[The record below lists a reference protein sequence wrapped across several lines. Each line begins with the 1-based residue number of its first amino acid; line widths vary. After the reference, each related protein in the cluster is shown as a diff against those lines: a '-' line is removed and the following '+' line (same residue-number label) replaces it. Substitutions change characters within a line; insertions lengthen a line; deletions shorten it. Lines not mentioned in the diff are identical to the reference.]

1 MTDSH
6 TTSSRIDAD
15 RAPAEPSPST
25 GWRETAA
32 LMHVTA
38 GTSPAECDVA
48 GCDRAGEAVR
58 VVADDDTDTVER
70 EENRCPTHAKTFLEV
85 SS

>member
-1 MTDSH
+1 
-6 TTSSRIDAD
+6 
-15 RAPAEPSPST
+15 
-25 GWRETAA
+25 
-32 LMHVTA
+32 MHVTA